1 MTNLSFRFG
10 GFSVDFFNGFF
21 FNPPPKRLD
30 STLDQLLYPIQPL
43 EANGG

>member
-21 FNPPPKRLD
+21 SIPPKKIRLD
-30 STLDQLLYPIQPL
+30 LRPATVPHSTP
-43 EANGG
+43 